1 MSVVGTANNTT
12 VNHAVTINYNVSRA
26 QASSQTF
33 YTYKNGKYQVYPG
46 TLYIAYVKSTL
57 TINGANDTGAGSAT
71 LTFTPSGG
79 SENHIFT
86 YKRYTP
92 EKTSVQHYGAY
103 LYVPSKATK
112 DKAIILAKN
121 KK

>member
-12 VNHAVTINYNVSRA
+12 VKHAVTITYTVSSA
-26 QASSQTF
+26 TPAG
-33 YTYKNGKYQVYPG
+33 TYYKKVGDRYVPVYG
-46 TLYIAYVKSTL
+46 LYGSYSKSTL
-57 TINGANDTGAGSAT
+57 TIDGANDTGAGSAT

-92 EKTSVQHYGAY
+92 EKTSVQHYGTY
-103 LYVPSKATK
+103 LYVPSKATE